1 MIGRREFVAGLGGAA
16 AWPVAMRA
24 QQGGALRR
32 VGVLMTWPVD
42 DPYALPWITAFVQGL
57 QEFGWTVGRNVRLDY
72 RWGVLEAQQRAL
84 PVVGYL
90 FRGSLRP
97 NENLVAAFRKGL
109 SETGY
114 VEGRNVA
121 VEYRFAEGHID
132 RLPALA
138 SDLVRQG
145 VAVIATPG
153 GTATVQAAKTATS
166 SIPIVFEVGTVE
178 DGLVP
183 SFNRPGGNV
192 TGVTA
197 INAELTGKRLGLL
210 RDVVP
215 KAARI
220 GVLID
225 SNSPFVGDKF
235 IGEINAAGAAIGR
248 QIDIL
253 LAGTIHE
260 VDGVFASLLQKRI
273 DALLVY
279 PSPVFAGFR
288 VEMTTLAARLAV
300 PAMYWDRIFAEVDG
314 LISYGTNGD
323 DQIGKSASTLAAF

>member
-1 MIGRREFVAGLGGAA
+1 VRRREFIAALGPAA
-16 AWPVAMRA
+16 AWSIAARA
-24 QQGGALRR
+24 QKAA
-32 VGVLMTWPVD
+32 MPM
-42 DPYALPWITAFVQGL
+42 
-57 QEFGWTVGRNVRLDY
+57 
-72 RWGVLEAQQRAL
+72 
-84 PVVGYL
+84 VGYL

-114 VEGRNVA
+114 VEGRNVV

-153 GTATVQAAKTATS
+153 GTATVQAAKAVTS
-166 SIPIVFEVGTVE
+166 SIPIVFEVGTDPVE
-178 DGLVP
+178 DGLVT

-210 RDVVP
+210 RYVVP

-225 SNSPFVGDKF
+225 SNSPFAGDKF
-235 IGEINAAGAAIGR
+235 IAEINAAGAALGR
-248 QIDIL
+248 QIEIR
-253 LAGTIHE
+253 LAGTMRE
-260 VDGVFASLLQKRI
+260 VNGAFASLVQKI

-279 PSPVFAGFR
+279 ASPVFTGFR
-288 VEMTTLAARLAV
+288 VEITALAARHAV
-300 PAMYWDRIFAEVDG
+300 PAMYWDRIFAEAGG

-323 DQIGKSASTLAAF
+323 DQFRQVGVYVGRILNGEKSANLPILRPAKFELVINLKTARVLGLTIPETLLATADEVIE